1 MKGFGND
8 KLHLCKVGEEMR
20 LMGMMAYGQSK
31 YKGESELENRE

>member
-1 MKGFGND
+1 MINYIYVRWGK
-8 KLHLCKVGEEMR
+8 KMR

>member
-8 KLHLCKVGEEMR
+8 KLHLCKVGKMR

-31 YKGESELENRE
+31 YKGESELEKRE